1 MTRRNDPTFIQLT
14 ANQITKIEIIK
25 NSIEEPVTRRDII
38 SGLIDG
44 AYAVALKTLYQDKM
58 ISKMDYEKSL
68 AQIPDYILD
77 AI

>member
-1 MTRRNDPTFIQLT
+1 MQLT

-58 ISKMDYEKSL
+58 ISKSDYEKSL

>member
-1 MTRRNDPTFIQLT
+1 MQLT

-25 NSIEEPVTRRDII
+25 SSIEEPVTRRDII

-58 ISKMDYEKSL
+58 ISKSDYEKSL
-68 AQIPDYILD
+68 AQIPDYILTEL
-77 AI
+77 

>member
-1 MTRRNDPTFIQLT
+1 MQLT

-58 ISKMDYEKSL
+58 ISKTDYEKSL

>member
-1 MTRRNDPTFIQLT
+1 MQLT

-25 NSIEEPVTRRDII
+25 NSIDEPVTRRDII

-58 ISKMDYEKSL
+58 ISKSDYEKSL
-68 AQIPDYILD
+68 AQIPDYILTEL
-77 AI
+77 

>member
-1 MTRRNDPTFIQLT
+1 MTRKNEPHFFHLT
-14 ANQITKIEIIK
+14 ANQVRKLEIVK
-25 NSIEEPVTRRDII
+25 SSIEEPVTKRDII
-38 SGLIDG
+38 TGLIDG

-58 ISKMDYEKSL
+58 ISRTDYEKSL

>member
-1 MTRRNDPTFIQLT
+1 MQLT

-44 AYAVALKTLYQDKM
+44 AYAVALKTLYKDKM
-58 ISKMDYEKSL
+58 ISKTDYEKSL

>member
-1 MTRRNDPTFIQLT
+1 MQLT

-25 NSIEEPVTRRDII
+25 SSIEEPVTRRDII

-58 ISKMDYEKSL
+58 ISKSDYEKSL

>member
-1 MTRRNDPTFIQLT
+1 MIRRNEPTFMQLT

-44 AYAVALKTLYQDKM
+44 AYAVALKTLDQDKM
-58 ISKMDYEKSL
+58 ISKTDYEKSL

>member
-1 MTRRNDPTFIQLT
+1 MHLT
-14 ANQITKIEIIK
+14 ANHIHKLEIVQKSIT
-25 NSIEEPVTRRDII
+25 EPVTRREII

-44 AYAVALKTLYQDKM
+44 AYAVALKDLYQDQL
-58 ISKMDYEKSL
+58 ISKRDYEKSI